1 MPAYKDTS
9 RNTWYVEVHTTI
21 DGQIIRKKKRGFS
34 SKKLALEWE
43 RDCLSNITYNLNMN
57 MGTLIEKYI
66 EEKKI
71 RWKINTYV
79 HRCSIAN
86 SILIP

>member
-66 EEKKI
+66 EVSNIEGI
-71 RWKINTYV
+71 I
-79 HRCSIAN
+79 S
-86 SILIP
+86 L